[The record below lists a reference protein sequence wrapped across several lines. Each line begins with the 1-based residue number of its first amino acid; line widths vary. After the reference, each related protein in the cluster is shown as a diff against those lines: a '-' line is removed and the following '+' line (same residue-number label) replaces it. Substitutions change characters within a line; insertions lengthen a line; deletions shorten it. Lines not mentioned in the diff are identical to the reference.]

1 MQFQEKFEM
10 ITSKKYKNS
19 MSWLAH
25 KFEEKQGEGEGG
37 GGCVFLKLGL
47 REWLYQ
53 ETFCAIFGS
62 KDSKKNIWIW
72 VQNWSGFNDY
82 SINSSTK
89 VKFVCMGCLET
100 VCAVEVLQEYT

>member
-37 GGCVFLKLGL
+37 GGLCVSEIGSPRMTVSRNILCHIRVQRLKKEYLNLGPEL
-47 REWLYQ
+47 V
-53 ETFCAIFGS
+53 G
-62 KDSKKNIWIW
+62 
-72 VQNWSGFNDY
+72 V
-82 SINSSTK
+82 
-89 VKFVCMGCLET
+89 
-100 VCAVEVLQEYT
+100 